1 MARKGIL
8 TSSGPDVPQEVAP
21 RPANPA
27 PHGAVGALLSSLSKL
42 QENAIQEIDVSL
54 IDDTGLEDR
63 LGLDPF
69 AQQKLSGSF
78 KTYGLSYYG
87 PTPQSR
93 SDTKL
98 PMAAAL
104 PRFTT

>member
-8 TSSGPDVPQEVAP
+8 TSSGPDVPHEVAP

-27 PHGAVGALLSSLSKL
+27 PRGAVGALQSSLSKL
-42 QENAIQEIDVSL
+42 QENAIQKIDVSL

-69 AQQKLSGSF
+69 AQQKLSGIF